1 MDSTYGIT
9 DPLSSSATSAQKYSA
24 GSSFEA
30 QLAKSV
36 TLFQTDLFGHAAP
49 VAFQR
54 ILIKHARRTAGLDI
68 NLEDLTIFGGQC
80 TPPLDALLM
89 LPPVLLPP
97 AT

>member
-1 MDSTYGIT
+1 MDSKYGIT

-68 NLEDLTIFGGQC
+68 NLEDLTIFGG
-80 TPPLDALLM
+80 
-89 LPPVLLPP
+89 
-97 AT
+97 